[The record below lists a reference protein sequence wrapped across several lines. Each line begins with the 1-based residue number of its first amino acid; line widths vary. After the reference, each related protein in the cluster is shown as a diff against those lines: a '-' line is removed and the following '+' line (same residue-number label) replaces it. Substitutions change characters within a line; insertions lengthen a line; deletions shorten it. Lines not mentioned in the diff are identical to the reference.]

1 MSKAEEQHPQIP
13 EWFWQDL
20 QWLHEHAGE
29 LDRDYEEEWVAAV
42 DKKIVAHGRPLK
54 KVLAEAA
61 RETGRDPEDIPVLF
75 VVSPEV
81 MYGQIVV
88 SDGLPNLAFRLPEE
102 SDSPDGNSSFPQGER
117 RVDPAA
123 GWYH

>member
-1 MSKAEEQHPQIP
+1 MERPEIP
-13 EWFWQDL
+13 EWFRQDL

-29 LDRDYEEEWVAAV
+29 LDQDYEEEWVAAV
-42 DKKIVAHGRPLK
+42 SGKIVAHGRRLK

-61 RETGRDPEDIPVLF
+61 QKTGRDPEDIPVLF

-88 SDGLPNLAFRLPEE
+88 SD
-102 SDSPDGNSSFPQGER
+102 
-117 RVDPAA
+117 
-123 GWYH
+123 